1 VGWGEL
7 LGRSEGNEKRKR
19 KEGRG
24 LGCTGREREKVCRAN
39 WAVREGEE
47 RPAWAGLQGKKRE
60 KEKERVGRAKLEKE
74 REKEMHLNL
83 NLKFKFKWKTN
94 NKTMQWGMKCTKP
107 IVPYIFFMV

>member
-1 VGWGEL
+1 
-7 LGRSEGNEKRKR
+7 
-19 KEGRG
+19 
-24 LGCTGREREKVCRAN
+24 
-39 WAVREGEE
+39 
-47 RPAWAGLQGKKRE
+47 
-60 KEKERVGRAKLEKE
+60 VGRAKLEKE